1 MSDHAF
7 AEQCSNREQEQFRL
21 AQNNAIVSQK
31 TGTLNAMHQAYILAK
46 QDIALANFPEMIA
59 GVEGFYITDDL
70 QAKLN
75 IGSEEYR
82 NHVMCQEFVICL
94 GEILK
99 EELVSEIVN
108 SPCYAVGV
116 DESTDQSTTEEL
128 IFYVRFLN
136 AARAPVARFW
146 GMKALDQA
154 NAATIT
160 AVILDTLGSA
170 GLSLD
175 QLFAFGSDGASVM
188 TGCENGV
195 SARLREV
202 MPYLLSFHCL
212 AHKLSLCC
220 NDAGSDIPFFQS
232 FDSTLHAISSY
243 FTRSAKRS
251 DRFTKIQKELG
262 FDTIGKVVKD
272 VETRWLSKGLSV
284 ESVYATLPA
293 LEEEFRE
300 QAAEGNEVASM
311 LHNQVT
317 SVTFLGTLCF
327 YRDILSKLNLLSKCF
342 QGDTIDFESVTD
354 LISATRLG
362 LEALYTKPAKP
373 GGVTLKAFLRAADS
387 GDLEKDD
394 TFQFPHPRGTI
405 SVVRSSERL
414 SDLFKHIKLYAAGLF
429 SELGERFPSQ
439 ELTGALDIFSPAKF
453 PRDITAVADYGDEKL
468 QTLIDHYC
476 ECHQGSDVDAPVL
489 DADAVRLEWDALKLV
504 MSEKKIW
511 ESTFTDFWVP
521 FLLKDDYPNCML
533 FLGASILEGAMDV
546 DTDVQGDADPTVTST
561 EQAATDPT
569 ESEMPGQSED
579 EEMWCDADF
588 ECPNGWEVQNA
599 PPDTVTH
606 KVSKKAAKIAHRFSD
621 KWYIGKFRYIS
632 QTGSE
637 KGLKGV
643 FYSDDGLLYFHS
655 LLKEEY
661 GVKGKWVILRKEPK
675 KKGA

>member
-1 MSDHAF
+1 
-7 AEQCSNREQEQFRL
+7 
-21 AQNNAIVSQK
+21 
-31 TGTLNAMHQAYILAK
+31 
-46 QDIALANFPEMIA
+46 
-59 GVEGFYITDDL
+59 
-70 QAKLN
+70 
-75 IGSEEYR
+75 
-82 NHVMCQEFVICL
+82 
-94 GEILK
+94 
-99 EELVSEIVN
+99 
-108 SPCYAVGV
+108 
-116 DESTDQSTTEEL
+116 
-128 IFYVRFLN
+128 
-136 AARAPVARFW
+136 
-146 GMKALDQA
+146 MK
-154 NAATIT
+154 
-160 AVILDTLGSA
+160 
-170 GLSLD
+170 
-175 QLFAFGSDGASVM
+175 
-188 TGCENGV
+188 
-195 SARLREV
+195 
-202 MPYLLSFHCL
+202 
-212 AHKLSLCC
+212 
-220 NDAGSDIPFFQS
+220 
-232 FDSTLHAISSY
+232 
-243 FTRSAKRS
+243 
-251 DRFTKIQKELG
+251 
-262 FDTIGKVVKD
+262 
-272 VETRWLSKGLSV
+272 
-284 ESVYATLPA
+284 
-293 LEEEFRE
+293 
-300 QAAEGNEVASM
+300 AEGNEVASM

-387 GDLEKDD
+387 GDLEEDD

-453 PRDITAVADYGDEKL
+453 PRDIAAVVDYGDEKL

-533 FLGASILEGAMDV
+533 FLGARCILPLTTACCERGFSKMGIIKTALRNRMSTCTLSALMMCSINGPELKDTEAVHSLVLKAYKKWSAVKARAPKRSHSKPRPKAVYRGKSLDKSKVAPISILEGAMDV

-606 KVSKKAAKIAHRFSD
+606 KVLKKAAKIAHRFSD